1 MKVGYTEVEP
11 CLYSRIVAVCPA
23 HSSCCE
29 YIPVRFWSLRAQLA
43 IFSPTPMSKSI
54 GISCQPPDGC
64 GSEIT
69 GHRDVSGMGALALP
83 LRPECAG
90 GRHLTSSSGPWHV
103 HVPGCGSHLHLG
115 ILWDTF
121 WVPLGANG
129 RKPKFLPQE
138 MVRLVKN
145 IFKE

>member
-1 MKVGYTEVEP
+1 MKVGYTELEP

-23 HSSCCE
+23 HGSCCE
-29 YIPVRFWSLRAQLA
+29 YIPVRFWSLCAQLT
-43 IFSPTPMSKSI
+43 IFSPTPMSKST

-69 GHRDVSGMGALALP
+69 GHRDVSGMWGPGPASPPRVCWRASPHQQLWTLACPCPWLWLP
-83 LRPECAG
+83 P
-90 GRHLTSSSGPWHV
+90 PF
-103 HVPGCGSHLHLG
+103 
-115 ILWDTF
+115 WDTLQ
-121 WVPLGANG
+121 VPLGANG